1 MKVGLD
7 LVEVARIER
16 LAARWGE
23 QFLKRIF
30 TPWELDYSLTGKR
43 SAEHLAAR
51 FAAKEAVRKAAG
63 LSLRWREIEVAN
75 APSGEP
81 YFSKLPAGLEMEK
94 IRLSLTHDGGIA
106 AAVVLIED

>member
-7 LVEVARIER
+7 FVEVARVER

-30 TPWELDYSLTGKR
+30 TKRELDYSLCRKR

-51 FAAKEAVRKAAG
+51 FAAKEALIKAAG
-63 LSLRWREIEVAN
+63 LGPRWREIEVVN
-75 APSGEP
+75 APSGKP
-81 YFSKLPAGLEMEK
+81 YFSILPAGLEMKK
-94 IRLSLTHDGGIA
+94 ILLSLTHDGRIA